1 MSEKTFDFLED
12 RDYVYQATDKEA
24 LKKILN
30 SDKKITFYLGIDPTA
45 DSLHIGHFV
54 ALMMFKYL
62 QERGHKG
69 ILLIGNATGMIG
81 DPSGKSD
88 MRKMLT
94 KDGMNHNF
102 EGIKKAVSR
111 FIKFDGD
118 NPAIVVGN
126 AEWMDKLSY
135 VEFMR
140 LVGVHFNVNTMLSAE
155 AYAGRLKEGG
165 LTFLEMGYMLMQS
178 YDFVHLNE
186 KYGCTLQIGGA
197 DQWGNIVS
205 GTDLFRKMKNAGTTT
220 SKDEAIYGLTC
231 PLLLTKEG
239 KKMGKTE
246 KGTLWVQKDKTSPYD
261 FYQYF
266 YNVADEDVP
275 MLLRRFT
282 STPNSEIESLC
293 KTNIIE
299 AKKKMAR
306 SLTELV
312 HGKEETENVLK
323 MVDSLFKGDESGE
336 NAPTSDFKVNG
347 DSIGVLDAYVKSGFV
362 SSKSE
367 ARRLVEQG
375 GCTVDGVKITDPNAI
390 LTKASDKSYLLLKK
404 GKKGFL
410 KVNW

>member
-1 MSEKTFDFLED
+1 MEKKLFDFLED
-12 RDYVYQATDKEA
+12 RDYIYQATDRDA

-94 KDGMNHNF
+94 QDGMKHNF

-155 AYAGRLKEGG
+155 AYSGRLKEGG

-220 SKDEAIYGLTC
+220 SKDDAIYGLTC

-246 KGTLWVQKDKTSPYD
+246 KGTLWVQKEKTSPYD

-282 STPNSEIESLC
+282 PISNTEIENLC
-293 KTNIIE
+293 KTDIIS
-299 AKKKMAR
+299 AKKKMAA

-312 HGKEETENVLK
+312 HGKEETQKVLE
-323 MVDSLFKGDESGE
+323 MVDSLFKNKDNGD
-336 NAPTSDFKVNG
+336 NAPTSDFKIG
-347 DSIGVLDAYVKSGFV
+347 SSSIPVIDVYVKSGFV

-367 ARRLVEQG
+367 IRRLIEQG
-375 GCTVDGVKITDPNAI
+375 GCSVDGVKITDVNAVI
-390 LTKASDKSYLLLKK
+390 TKDKDKSYILLKK

>member
-1 MSEKTFDFLED
+1 MKLYDFLKD
-12 RDYVYQATDKEA
+12 RDYVYQSTDEEN
-24 LKKILN
+24 LSKILN
-30 SDKKITFYLGIDPTA
+30 SEKKITFYLGIDPTA

-94 KDGMNHNF
+94 KDGMKQNF

-155 AYAGRLKEGG
+155 AYANRIKEGG

-178 YDFVHLNE
+178 YDFVYLNE

-205 GTDLFRKMKNAGTTT
+205 GTDLFRKMKNAGTTS

-246 KGTLWVQKDKTSPYD
+246 KGTLWVQSDKTSPFD

-282 STPNSEIESLC
+282 STPILEIDKMCSSD
-293 KTNIIE
+293 IIK
-299 AKKKMAR
+299 AKKFMAT
-306 SLTELV
+306 SMTELV
-312 HGKEETENVLK
+312 HGKEETNKVLE
-323 MVDSLFKGDESGE
+323 MVSGLFNKNESGD
-336 NAPTSDFKVNG
+336 NAPLSDYVVG
-347 DSIGVLDAYVKSGFV
+347 RDSIGVVDVFVNSGFV

-367 ARRLVEQG
+367 VRRLIEQG
-375 GCTVDGVKITDPNAI
+375 GASVNGNKVTDINAVI
-390 LTKASDKSYLLLKK
+390 DKGNDTCILLKK

>member
-1 MSEKTFDFLED
+1 MKLYDFLKD
-12 RDYVYQATDKEA
+12 RDYIYQSTDDEKLKE
-24 LKKILN
+24 ILN

-94 KDGMNHNF
+94 KDGMKHNF

-111 FIKFDGD
+111 FVNFEGD

-135 VEFMR
+135 VDFMR
-140 LVGVHFNVNTMLSAE
+140 LVGAHFNVNTMLSAD
-155 AYAGRLKEGG
+155 AYANRIKEGG

-205 GTDLFRKMKNAGTTT
+205 GTDLFRKMKNAGTIE
-220 SKDEAIYGLTC
+220 SKDEALFGLTC

-246 KGTLWVQKDKTSPYD
+246 KGTLWVQKEKTSPYD

-282 STPNSEIESLC
+282 PTPLDEIDKMCKNDILAAKRFMAESM
-293 KTNIIE
+293 T
-299 AKKKMAR
+299 A
-306 SLTELV
+306 LV
-312 HGKEETENVLK
+312 HGKEETEEVKK
-323 MVDSLFKGDESGE
+323 MTSSLFSQNEKGE
-336 NAPTSDFKVNG
+336 NAPLSDFKVNAS
-347 DSIGVLDAYVKSGFV
+347 SIGVVDVYVNSKFV
-362 SSKSE
+362 QSKSE
-367 ARRLVEQG
+367 VRRLIEQG
-375 GCTVDGVKITDPNAI
+375 GISVDGEKITDLNAVI
-390 LTKASDKSYLLLKK
+390 TRKDNKEFMLLKK
-404 GKKGFL
+404 GKKNFL
-410 KVNW
+410 RVNW

>member
-1 MSEKTFDFLED
+1 MKLYDFLKE
-12 RDYVYQATDKEA
+12 RDYIYQSTDDDG

-30 SDKKITFYLGIDPTA
+30 GDKKITFYLGIDPTA

-54 ALMMFKYL
+54 ALMMFRFL
-62 QERGHKG
+62 QEAGHKG

-94 KDGMNHNF
+94 SLGMEQNF

-118 NPAIVVGN
+118 NPAILVGN
-126 AEWMDKLSY
+126 AEWMDKLSF
-135 VEFMR
+135 VEFQR

-155 AYAGRLKEGG
+155 AYANRIKEGG

-205 GTDLFRKMKNAGTTT
+205 GSDLFRKMKNSGTIT
-220 SKDEAIYGLTC
+220 SKDDAIYGLTC
-231 PLLLTKEG
+231 PLLLTKAG

-246 KGTLWVQKDKTSPYD
+246 KGTLWVDKQKTSPYE

-282 STPNSEIESLC
+282 RTPLSDIDKMCSE
-293 KTNIIE
+293 NIIE
-299 AKKKMAR
+299 AKKLMAT

-312 HGKEETENVLK
+312 HGKEEMIRVEE
-323 MVDSLFKGDESGE
+323 MVKSLFASTNGETSAPESE
-336 NAPTSDFKVNG
+336 FVIKDS
-347 DSIGVLDAYVKSGFV
+347 SIGVLDLFVSSGFI

-375 GCTVDGVKITDPNAI
+375 GASVDGEKISDAKAI
-390 LTKASDKSYLLLKK
+390 ITKNGRNSVLLKK
-404 GKKGFL
+404 GKKNFL
-410 KVNW
+410 KVNWA

>member
-1 MSEKTFDFLED
+1 MKLYDFLKE
-12 RDYVYQATDKEA
+12 RDYIYQSTDEEA
-24 LKKILN
+24 LKSILN
-30 SDKKITFYLGIDPTA
+30 GDKKITFYLGIDPTA

-54 ALMMFKYL
+54 TLMMFRFL
-62 QERGHKG
+62 QEAGHKG

-88 MRKMLT
+88 MRKMLSS
-94 KDGMNHNF
+94 DGMEQNF

-118 NPAIVVGN
+118 NPAILVGN
-126 AEWMDKLSY
+126 AEWMDKLSF
-135 VEFMR
+135 VEFQR
-140 LVGVHFNVNTMLSAE
+140 LVGVHFNVNTMLSAD
-155 AYAGRLKEGG
+155 AYANRIKEGG

-205 GTDLFRKMKNAGTTT
+205 GSDLFRKMKNNNTIS

-246 KGTLWVQKDKTSPYD
+246 KGTLWVDKEKTSPYD

-266 YNVADEDVP
+266 YNVSDDDVP

-282 STPNSEIESLC
+282 RTPLDEIERMC
-293 KTNIIE
+293 KENIIE
-299 AKKKMAR
+299 AKKYMAS

-312 HGKEETENVLK
+312 HGKDEMENVKK
-323 MVDSLFKGDESGE
+323 MVDSLFLSSQSGSSAPESEFVIQGE
-336 NAPTSDFKVNG
+336 T
-347 DSIGVLDAYVKSGFV
+347 IGVLDLFALSGFI

-367 ARRLVEQG
+367 ARRLIEQG
-375 GCTVDGVKITDPNAI
+375 GAAVDGEKITDVQTIVSKNGR
-390 LTKASDKSYLLLKK
+390 SHVLLKK

-410 KVNW
+410 KVKWS

>member
-1 MSEKTFDFLED
+1 MKLYDFLKE
-12 RDYVYQATDKEA
+12 RDYIYQSTDDEG
-24 LKKILN
+24 LKKLLN
-30 SDKKITFYLGIDPTA
+30 GDKKITFYLGIDPTA

-54 ALMMFKYL
+54 ALMMFRFL
-62 QERGHKG
+62 QEAGHKG

-94 KDGMNHNF
+94 SSGMEQNF

-118 NPAIVVGN
+118 NPAILVGN
-126 AEWMDKLSY
+126 AEWMDKLSF
-135 VEFMR
+135 VEFQR
-140 LVGVHFNVNTMLSAE
+140 LVGVHFNVNTMLSAD
-155 AYAGRLKEGG
+155 AYANRIKEGG

-205 GTDLFRKMKNAGTTT
+205 GSDLFRKMKNSSTIT
-220 SKDEAIYGLTC
+220 SKDDAIYGLTC
-231 PLLLTKEG
+231 PLLLTKAG

-246 KGTLWVQKDKTSPYD
+246 KGTLWVDKQKTSPYE

-282 STPNSEIESLC
+282 RTPLSDIDKMCSE
-293 KTNIIE
+293 NIIE
-299 AKKKMAR
+299 AKKLMAT

-312 HGKEETENVLK
+312 HGKEEMNKVEE
-323 MVDSLFKGDESGE
+323 MVKSLFAQSNGETSAPESE
-336 NAPTSDFKVNG
+336 FVVKDS
-347 DSIGVLDAYVKSGFV
+347 SIGVLDLFVLSGFI

-367 ARRLVEQG
+367 ARRLIEQG
-375 GCTVDGVKITDPNAI
+375 GASVDGEKISDAKAI
-390 LTKASDKSYLLLKK
+390 ITKNGRNSVLLKK
-404 GKKGFL
+404 GKKNFL
-410 KVNW
+410 KVNWA